1 MFNLSGENRS
11 SLFSPFFNYPLMRFI
26 YKSLIL
32 LFFCHSLIA
41 QKTFT
46 NPIIPGGYPD
56 PSICRV
62 GDDFYIV
69 NSSFEY
75 FPGLPIHHS
84 KDLVN
89 WKLIGNGL
97 HRPSQGSGAVNL
109 VDVNENGGIHAP
121 TIRYNDGTF
130 YIITTNMYAD
140 PNDRTKSP
148 NTNFIIT
155 AKDPAGPWSEPY
167 VIENAP
173 GIDPDLFFD
182 DNGKVY
188 FVGTHSPGDMYK
200 SGIGA
205 IWVQELDLENWKL
218 VGKRYSLWEGA
229 CDKSHTE
236 GPHIYKVNGVYY
248 LLVAEGGT
256 GHHHAVMMAYSDDV
270 FGPYLPSKRNP
281 VLTSRHL
288 STFNWVHST
297 GHADLVE
304 LEDGRWFMVALGK
317 RNDVDG
323 HSNMG
328 RETHMVPIIWEDQ
341 ITHWE
346 QVSETKWEPRHVKFP
361 VAAPETGKVER
372 TNNPLPFAD
381 RHQFYND
388 AFYENFDGKEL
399 KPDWIFRRV
408 PLPNSYSLTANKGN
422 LRLNLKPETFSLRGR
437 YNVVGFTQ
445 KESDFE
451 FEAKMKFRPK
461 KNLEEAGISVYQK
474 DLNYINLT
482 VQRIGKDNYI
492 KLTVSEKRDKNPNL
506 SSTTIGDTNV
516 EAFKSKKLSNY
527 NGEILLKI
535 QSKNGKYVYHFSV
548 NGGSSYEKLGET
560 PDNILLGMMYTG
572 ANMGVYATS
581 NGQKSNNY
589 ADFDWVSYKGLVRN

>member
-1 MFNLSGENRS
+1 M
-11 SLFSPFFNYPLMRFI
+11 
-26 YKSLIL
+26 KHTLIIITAL
-32 LFFCHSLIA
+32 LFCFFS
-41 QKTFT
+41 QGQNTFT
-46 NPIIPGGYPD
+46 NPIITGGYPD

-97 HRPSQGSGAVNL
+97 HRPSQASSDVNL
-109 VDVNENGGIHAP
+109 VTVQENGGIHAP

-130 YIITTNMYAD
+130 YIITTNMH
-140 PNDRTKSP
+140 NEIP

-182 DNGKVY
+182 DNGRVY
-188 FVGTHSPGDMYK
+188 FVGTHQPGDMSK

-205 IWVQELDLENWKL
+205 IWVQELDLDNWKL
-218 VGKRYSLWEGA
+218 VGDRYSIWDGG
-229 CDKSHTE
+229 CDKKHTE
-236 GPHIYKVNGVYY
+236 GPHIYKVNGIYY

-256 GHHHAVMMAYSDDV
+256 GHNHAVMMAYSKDV
-270 FGPYLPSKRNP
+270 FGPYLPSLRNP

-288 STFNWVHST
+288 SKYNWVHST

-328 RETHMVPIIWEDQ
+328 RETHLIPIIWEEQ
-341 ITHWE
+341 ISHWE
-346 QVSETKWEPRHVKFP
+346 QVSETKWEPRYVDFP
-361 VAAPETGKVER
+361 VAAPLTGKVER
-372 TNNPLPFAD
+372 INPLPFED
-381 RHQFYND
+381 KNQFYNND
-388 AFYENFDGKEL
+388 LIENFDANEL
-399 KPDWIFRRV
+399 SPDWIYRRV
-408 PLPNSYSLTANKGN
+408 PMPNSYSLSSNKGS
-422 LRLNLKPETFSLRGR
+422 LRLFLKPESFSMKGR
-437 YNVVGFTQ
+437 YNVIGFTQ

-451 FEAKMKFRPK
+451 FEAKMNFNPK
-461 KNLEEAGISVYQK
+461 KHLEEAGISVYQK
-474 DLNYINLT
+474 DLNHINLT
-482 VQRIGKDNYI
+482 IQRIDKQNYI
-492 KLTVSEKRDKNPNL
+492 KLTVSEKRDNNPNL
-506 SSTTIGDTNV
+506 SSANILGSDVKAYKSNV
-516 EAFKSKKLSNY
+516 LENY
-527 NGEILLKI
+527 KGEILLKI
-535 QSKNGKYVYHFSV
+535 TSKNNKYLYHFSID
-548 NGGSSYEKLGET
+548 GGLSYEKLGET

-572 ANMGVYATS
+572 ANVGIYATS
-581 NGQKSNNY
+581 NGQKTNSY
-589 ADFDWVSYKGLVRN
+589 ADFDWVKYSGFERN